1 MLYMYLMTNQK
12 ALTDQLVRDHV
23 EHLKALEADNKLVL
37 CGPFSDYPGGMVV
50 FMADSHDQAVA
61 LAESNPFI
69 ASGHKTY
76 ELRTLE
82 VANKDNNYLV

>member
-1 MLYMYLMTNQK
+1 MFYLYLMSNK
-12 ALTDQLVRDHV
+12 KELTEQLVKDHV
-23 EHLKALEADNKLVL
+23 EHLKALDVNGKLVL

-50 FMADSHDQAVA
+50 FKADSHDQAVA
-61 LAESNPFI
+61 LAESDPFI